1 MANLLLMV
9 IPSPSPRPRFH
20 EPDGVLIKEIE
31 RILDVSQ
38 VFFLLFD
45 RKE

>member
-9 IPSPSPRPRFH
+9 IPG
-20 EPDGVLIKEIE
+20 GVLIKEIE
-31 RILDVSQ
+31 KILDVAQ
-38 VFFLLFD
+38 AFFLLFD

>member
-9 IPSPSPRPRFH
+9 ILSPSPRPRLH

-38 VFFLLFD
+38 VCFLLFD